1 MLSDFVIV
9 IHDSS
14 HRVTLQL
21 PGIYPI
27 TDRRLSGLSHREQV
41 ACLLEG
47 GATFIQLR
55 EKEGTPRNFFDDAV
69 EALRLTRSA
78 NAKLIINDRVDIAL
92 AINADGVHL
101 GQTDMPVAAARRL
114 LGINAIIGFSTH
126 NLEQV
131 KAALNLP
138 IDYLAFGPIFPTQ
151 SKRNPDPV
159 AGLDALGIIKSLNS
173 RLPVVAIGG
182 IDKSNV
188 VAVWSA
194 GADCAAIISAI
205 VAEPEEIAGD
215 TRDFLTI
222 TLVQSR

>member
-1 MLSDFVIV
+1 
-9 IHDSS
+9 
-14 HRVTLQL
+14 
-21 PGIYPI
+21 
-27 TDRRLSGLSHREQV
+27 
-41 ACLLEG
+41 
-47 GATFIQLR
+47 

-138 IDYLAFGPIFPTQ
+138 IDYLALGPLFPTT
-151 SKRNPDPV
+151 STANPDPV
-159 AGLDALGIIKSLNS
+159 TGVAELTAVKSIAAAPPL
-173 RLPVVAIGG
+173 VAIGG
-182 IDKSNV
+182 IDSTNLSQV
-188 VAVWSA
+188 FVAA
-194 GADCAAIISAI
+194 
-205 VAEPEEIAGD
+205 
-215 TRDFLTI
+215 L
-222 TLVQSR
+222 